1 MKHVFLL
8 LVYIGAGDDRYLASN
23 DMFFASIERC
33 NWFASQ
39 VSRRFA
45 SPNHL
50 EYNSKDKVVAYC
62 VPKLID
68 ADRLSLEI
76 Y

>member
-8 LVYIGAGDDRYLASN
+8 LVYIGAGDDRYLASDN
-23 DMFFASIERC
+23 MYFASIERC

-50 EYNSKDKVVAYC
+50 EYNSKDRVVAYC
-62 VPKLID
+62 VPKLVNTSK
-68 ADRLSLEI
+68 LGLEI